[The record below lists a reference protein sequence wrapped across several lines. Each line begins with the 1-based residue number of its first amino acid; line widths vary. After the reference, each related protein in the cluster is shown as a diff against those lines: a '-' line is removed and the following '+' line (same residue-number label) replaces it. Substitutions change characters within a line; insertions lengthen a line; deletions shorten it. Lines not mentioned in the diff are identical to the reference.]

1 MIKKIFFIAV
11 FFLSFNSFSQNI
23 DQIRSVADFSSE
35 SELVSYV
42 EKAKLKG
49 FNLIQIEKL
58 AVAQGAKPSELQLLR
73 KLWNSN
79 NNESSID
86 SNLKETTIE
95 SSFGIVENENENEDE
110 DEFKRFGS
118 DFFNNKNISETPELF
133 IATPSDYRLGP
144 GDELMINLYGAS
156 ENTYSV
162 QISRN
167 GTLKI
172 DRAAPIYLSGLSIN
186 SAKKRLIKSLSKLYT
201 GLLSSD
207 ELNKVELDLSLSKA
221 RSVVVNIT
229 GQVTAPGTYTISSFS
244 SVLNALYAAGGPNQV
259 GSYRNI
265 KLLRN
270 GKVYKTIDLYDY
282 FVGGVYPNLY
292 LRDQDVILVE
302 SYYSLVNIDNGF
314 KINGLFEIKEDE
326 KLSDLIKFSG
336 GFSSNSYKD
345 KVFINR
351 INSYSRSIIEYSLE
365 NYDKANLNDG
375 DLISAKTLVDFVE
388 NSVSVQGAVYLPGI
402 FDISNAMSVKQ
413 LIESSKGLTPDALPK
428 AFLYRTNNGVQDEI
442 VSLNLDNKSD
452 LSIQLSVNDALYI
465 PSAKDISL
473 DQVIEIKGE
482 VNNPKEVDFK
492 DGLTISDL
500 IILSGGLTAYANPKD
515 VRIFRNISTDG
526 NKKIT
531 KEIIL
536 ELDDNLI
543 PNKNIL
549 LVADDIVTVNAS
561 PFRRNNQ
568 FYSIKGEVALPGLY
582 SIKSQNYSVYDAIKD
597 NIQFLESASTDGI
610 SILRDSIQIPVY
622 GQRLLTQGSS
632 SKFNFE
638 LVSGDV
644 INVPTKNKTAII
656 SGAVQQEG
664 ILNIDRP
671 ISAKKAIDYIGGFT
685 EKSLRKGVYV
695 EYQNGLRKVT
705 KNFLFFKFY
714 PRVYPGS
721 KVVVPEKDESR
732 NKTSVG
738 EIVGYTTSLVSI
750 IALMKSF

>member
-1 MIKKIFFIAV
+1 MIKQIFFIAL

-49 FNLIQIEKL
+49 LNLIQIEKL
-58 AVAQGAKPSELQLLR
+58 AEAQGATPSELRLLR
-73 KLWNSN
+73 KLWNSDLN
-79 NNESSID
+79 QISDDPDLE
-86 SNLKETTIE
+86 ETPIG
-95 SSFGIVENENENEDE
+95 SSFGIVEDEDYDEDE

-118 DFFNNKNISETPELF
+118 DFFNNKNINEAPELF

-229 GQVTAPGTYTISSFS
+229 GQVIAPGTYTISGFS

-282 FVGGVYPNLY
+282 FVEGVYPNLY

-302 SYYSLVNIDNGF
+302 SYSTLVNIDNGF
-314 KINGLFEIKEDE
+314 KINGLFEIKENE

-336 GFSSNSYKD
+336 GFSSDSYKD

-351 INSYSRSIIEYSLE
+351 IDSYSRSIVEYSLE
-365 NYDKANLNDG
+365 NYDKANLKDG
-375 DLISAKTLVDFVE
+375 DLILAKTVVDFVE
-388 NSVSVQGAVYLPGI
+388 NSVSVDGSVYLPGV
-402 FDISNAMSVKQ
+402 FDISSAMSVKQ
-413 LIESSKGLTPDALPK
+413 LIESSKGLTPDALSK
-428 AFLYRTNNGVQDEI
+428 ALLYRSNKGVKDEI
-442 VSLNLDNKSD
+442 VSLNLADEYD
-452 LSIQLSVNDALYI
+452 LSIKLLVNDSLYV
-465 PSAKDISL
+465 PSAKDIIL
-473 DQVIEIKGE
+473 DQVIEIRGE

-500 IILSGGLTAYANPKD
+500 VIMSGGLTAYANPKD
-515 VRIFRNISTDG
+515 IRIFRNISIDG
-526 NKKIT
+526 NKEIT
-531 KEIIL
+531 KEINL

-549 LVADDIVTVNAS
+549 LVADDIVTVNSS

-568 FYSIKGEVALPGLY
+568 FYSINGEVALPGLY
-582 SIKSQNYSVYDAIKD
+582 SIKNQNYSVYEAIRD
-597 NIQFLESASTDGI
+597 NIEFLESASTDGI

-622 GQRLLTQGSS
+622 GNKLLSQGSS

-644 INVPTKNKTAII
+644 INVPAKNKTALI

-664 ILNIDRP
+664 IINIDRP
-671 ISAKKAIDYIGGFT
+671 ISAKSAINYVGGFT
-685 EKSLRKGVYV
+685 QKSFKRGVYV

-705 KNFLFFKFY
+705 KSFLFFNFY

-721 KVVVPEKDESR
+721 IIVVPEKEE
-732 NKTSVG
+732 NKTKTSVG

-750 IALMKSF
+750 IALLKSL

>member
-1 MIKKIFFIAV
+1 MCFT
-11 FFLSFNSFSQNI
+11 SFSQNI

-49 FNLIQIEKL
+49 LNLIQIEKL

-79 NNESSID
+79 NNGSSID
-86 SNLKETTIE
+86 SNLKETTTE
-95 SSFGIVENENENEDE
+95 SSFGIVENENEYEDEDE

-118 DFFNNKNISETPELF
+118 DFFNNKNISEAPQLF

-144 GDELMINLYGAS
+144 GDELIINLYGAS

-162 QISRN
+162 KISRN

-172 DRAAPIYLSGLSIN
+172 DKAAPIYLSGLSIN

-207 ELNKVELDLSLSKA
+207 ELNKVDLDLSLSKA

-229 GQVTAPGTYTISSFS
+229 GQVTAPGTYTISGFS
-244 SVLNALYAAGGPNQV
+244 SVLNALYAAGGPNRV

-302 SYYSLVNIDNGF
+302 SYSSIVNINNGF
-314 KINGLFEIKEDE
+314 KINGSFEIKEDE
-326 KLSDLIKFSG
+326 KLIDLIKFSG
-336 GFSSNSYKD
+336 GFLSNSYKD

-351 INSYSRSIIEYSLE
+351 IDSYSRSTVEYSLE
-365 NYDKANLNDG
+365 NYDTANLKDG
-375 DLISAKTLVDFVE
+375 DLISAKTVADFIE
-388 NSVSVQGAVYLPGI
+388 NSVSVEGAVYLPGI
-402 FDISNAMSVKQ
+402 FDISNVMNVKQ
-413 LIESSKGLTPDALPK
+413 LIESSKGLTPDALSN
-428 AFLYRTNNGVQDEI
+428 AFIYRTNNGVQDE
-442 VSLNLDNKSD
+442 VLSLNLNNSSD
-452 LSIQLSVNDALYI
+452 LSTKLLDNDILFI
-465 PSAKDISL
+465 PSAKDISSN
-473 DQVIEIKGE
+473 QVIEIRGE
-482 VNNPKEVDFK
+482 INDPQEVDFK
-492 DGLTISDL
+492 DGITISDL
-500 IILSGGLTAYANPKD
+500 VIMSGGLTPNANPKD
-515 VRIFRNISTDG
+515 IRVFRNISIEG
-526 NKKIT
+526 KKEIT
-531 KEIIL
+531 KIFKI
-536 ELDDNLI
+536 ELNDNLI

-549 LVADDIVTVNAS
+549 LLPDDIVTVNPF

-568 FYSIKGEVALPGLY
+568 FYVVSGEVALPGYY
-582 SIKSQNYSVYDAIKD
+582 SIKNQNYSVYEAIVD
-597 NIQFLESASTDGI
+597 NLEFLESASIEGI

-622 GQRLLTQGSS
+622 AKKLLSQGVF

-644 INVPTKNKTAII
+644 INIPAINKTANI
-656 SGAVQQEG
+656 SGAVQQDG
-664 ILNIDRP
+664 IINIDRP
-671 ISAKKAIDYIGGFT
+671 ISAKLAINYVGGFNDNA
-685 EKSLRKGVYV
+685 SRKEVYV
-695 EYQNGLRKVT
+695 EYQNGIRKVT
-705 KNFLFFKFY
+705 RNFLFFKFY
-714 PRVYPGS
+714 PKVLPGS
-721 KVVVPEKDESR
+721 KVIVPTKNLDTQ
-732 NKTSVG
+732 KTSVA

-750 IALMKSF
+750 IALIKSF

>member
-1 MIKKIFFIAV
+1 MIKQIFFIAL

-42 EKAKLKG
+42 EEAKLKG
-49 FNLIQIEKL
+49 LNLIQIEKL
-58 AVAQGAKPSELQLLR
+58 AEAQGATPSELRLLR
-73 KLWNSN
+73 KLWNSDLN
-79 NNESSID
+79 QISDDPDLEETPID
-86 SNLKETTIE
+86 
-95 SSFGIVENENENEDE
+95 SSFGVVEDDDEDYDE

-118 DFFNNKNISETPELF
+118 DFFNNKNINEAPELF

-229 GQVTAPGTYTISSFS
+229 GQVIAPGTYTISGFS

-302 SYYSLVNIDNGF
+302 SYSTLVNIYNGF
-314 KINGLFEIKEDE
+314 KINGLFEIKENE

-336 GFSSNSYKD
+336 GFSSDSYKD

-351 INSYSRSIIEYSLE
+351 IDSYSRSIVEYSLE
-365 NYDKANLNDG
+365 NYDKANLKDG
-375 DLISAKTLVDFVE
+375 DLISAKTVVDFVE
-388 NSVSVQGAVYLPGI
+388 NSVSVDGAVYLPGI
-402 FDISNAMSVKQ
+402 FDISSAMSVKQ
-413 LIESSKGLTPDALPK
+413 LIESSKGLTPDALSK
-428 AFLYRTNNGVQDEI
+428 ALLYRSNKGVQDEI
-442 VSLNLDNKSD
+442 VSLNLADKYD
-452 LSIQLSVNDALYI
+452 LSIKLLVNDSLYV
-465 PSAKDISL
+465 PSAKDIIL
-473 DQVIEIKGE
+473 DQVIEIRGE
-482 VNNPKEVDFK
+482 VNNPKEIDFK

-500 IILSGGLTAYANPKD
+500 VIMSGGLTAYANPKD
-515 VRIFRNISTDG
+515 IRIFRNISIDG
-526 NKKIT
+526 NKEIT
-531 KEIIL
+531 KEINL

-549 LVADDIVTVNAS
+549 LVADDIVTVNSS

-568 FYSIKGEVALPGLY
+568 FYSINGEVALPGLY
-582 SIKSQNYSVYDAIKD
+582 SIKNQNYSVYEAIRD
-597 NIQFLESASTDGI
+597 NIEFLESASTNGI

-622 GQRLLTQGSS
+622 GNKLLSQGSS

-644 INVPTKNKTAII
+644 INVPAKNKTAVI

-664 ILNIDRP
+664 IINIDSP
-671 ISAKKAIDYIGGFT
+671 ISAKQAINYVGGFT
-685 EKSLRKGVYV
+685 QKSFKRGVYV

-705 KNFLFFKFY
+705 KSFLFFKFY

-721 KVVVPEKDESR
+721 IIVVPEKEENK
-732 NKTSVG
+732 NKTTVG

-750 IALMKSF
+750 IALLKSL

>member
-1 MIKKIFFIAV
+1 
-11 FFLSFNSFSQNI
+11 
-23 DQIRSVADFSSE
+23 
-35 SELVSYV
+35 
-42 EKAKLKG
+42 
-49 FNLIQIEKL
+49 
-58 AVAQGAKPSELQLLR
+58 
-73 KLWNSN
+73 
-79 NNESSID
+79 
-86 SNLKETTIE
+86 
-95 SSFGIVENENENEDE
+95 
-110 DEFKRFGS
+110 
-118 DFFNNKNISETPELF
+118 
-133 IATPSDYRLGP
+133 
-144 GDELMINLYGAS
+144 
-156 ENTYSV
+156 
-162 QISRN
+162 
-167 GTLKI
+167 
-172 DRAAPIYLSGLSIN
+172 
-186 SAKKRLIKSLSKLYT
+186 LSKLYT

-207 ELNKVELDLSLSKA
+207 ELNKVDLDLSLSKA

-229 GQVTAPGTYTISSFS
+229 GQVTAPGTYTISGFS
-244 SVLNALYAAGGPNQV
+244 SVLNALYAAGGPNRV

-302 SYYSLVNIDNGF
+302 SYSSIVNVNNGF
-314 KINGLFEIKEDE
+314 KINGSFEIKEDE
-326 KLSDLIKFSG
+326 KLIDLIKFSG
-336 GFSSNSYKD
+336 GFLSNSYKD

-351 INSYSRSIIEYSLE
+351 IDSYSRSTVEYSLE
-365 NYDKANLNDG
+365 NYDTANLKDG
-375 DLISAKTLVDFVE
+375 DLISAKTVADFIE
-388 NSVSVQGAVYLPGI
+388 NSVSVEGAVYLPGI
-402 FDISNAMSVKQ
+402 FDISNVMNVKQ
-413 LIESSKGLTPDALPK
+413 LIESSKGLTPDALSN
-428 AFLYRTNNGVQDEI
+428 AFIYRTNNGVQDE
-442 VSLNLDNKSD
+442 VLSLNLDSSSD
-452 LSIQLSVNDALYI
+452 LSTKLLDNDILFI
-465 PSAKDISL
+465 PSAKDISSN
-473 DQVIEIKGE
+473 QVIEIRGE
-482 VNNPKEVDFK
+482 INDPQEVDFK
-492 DGLTISDL
+492 DGITISDL
-500 IILSGGLTAYANPKD
+500 VIMSGGLTPNANPKD
-515 VRIFRNISTDG
+515 IRVFRNISIEG
-526 NKKIT
+526 KKEIT
-531 KEIIL
+531 KIFKI
-536 ELDDNLI
+536 ELNDNLI

-549 LVADDIVTVNAS
+549 LLPDDIVTVNPF

-568 FYSIKGEVALPGLY
+568 FYVVSGEVALPGYY
-582 SIKSQNYSVYDAIKD
+582 SIKNQNYSVYEAIVD
-597 NIQFLESASTDGI
+597 NLEFLESASIEGI

>member
-49 FNLIQIEKL
+49 LNLIQIEKL

-79 NNESSID
+79 NNEFSID

-95 SSFGIVENENENEDE
+95 SSFGIVENEDEDEDE

-229 GQVTAPGTYTISSFS
+229 GQVTAPGTYTISGFS

-314 KINGLFEIKEDE
+314 KIKGLF
-326 KLSDLIKFSG
+326 
-336 GFSSNSYKD
+336 
-345 KVFINR
+345 
-351 INSYSRSIIEYSLE
+351 
-365 NYDKANLNDG
+365 
-375 DLISAKTLVDFVE
+375 
-388 NSVSVQGAVYLPGI
+388 
-402 FDISNAMSVKQ
+402 
-413 LIESSKGLTPDALPK
+413 
-428 AFLYRTNNGVQDEI
+428 
-442 VSLNLDNKSD
+442 
-452 LSIQLSVNDALYI
+452 
-465 PSAKDISL
+465 
-473 DQVIEIKGE
+473 
-482 VNNPKEVDFK
+482 
-492 DGLTISDL
+492 
-500 IILSGGLTAYANPKD
+500 
-515 VRIFRNISTDG
+515 
-526 NKKIT
+526 
-531 KEIIL
+531 
-536 ELDDNLI
+536 
-543 PNKNIL
+543 
-549 LVADDIVTVNAS
+549 
-561 PFRRNNQ
+561 
-568 FYSIKGEVALPGLY
+568 
-582 SIKSQNYSVYDAIKD
+582 
-597 NIQFLESASTDGI
+597 
-610 SILRDSIQIPVY
+610 
-622 GQRLLTQGSS
+622 
-632 SKFNFE
+632 
-638 LVSGDV
+638 
-644 INVPTKNKTAII
+644 
-656 SGAVQQEG
+656 
-664 ILNIDRP
+664 
-671 ISAKKAIDYIGGFT
+671 
-685 EKSLRKGVYV
+685 
-695 EYQNGLRKVT
+695 
-705 KNFLFFKFY
+705 
-714 PRVYPGS
+714 
-721 KVVVPEKDESR
+721 
-732 NKTSVG
+732 
-738 EIVGYTTSLVSI
+738 
-750 IALMKSF
+750 